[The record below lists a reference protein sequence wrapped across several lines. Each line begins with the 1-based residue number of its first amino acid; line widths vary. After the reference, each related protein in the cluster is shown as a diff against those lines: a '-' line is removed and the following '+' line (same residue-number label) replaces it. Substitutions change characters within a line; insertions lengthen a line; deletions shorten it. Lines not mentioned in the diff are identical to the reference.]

1 MDEKPGTPGTLK
13 QQKQVDKPMRLNGSV
28 LHSHIKFVLARRSLT
43 ARVLFF
49 VSIWTMIAFATV
61 AFVISN
67 LYRVSSEQALS
78 NLLRAHLN
86 TVIEAIDVSGDGI
99 LQGQPQLGSLE
110 FVRPGSGWV
119 WIVDPLD
126 QFAAR
131 TPRIASSS
139 VGSEELPVPPVNQ
152 IEFDSQYVRSYR
164 LMDSSNNAILMS
176 ETEIELGETGEAVRI
191 RVGGNRAIVEGE
203 VRAFNRSLMI
213 ALLIA
218 GFGTL
223 FINMIA
229 ILIGLKPLD
238 NARQSLERIR
248 NGETDQLSGIFPT
261 EIQPL
266 VSEINALLDSNRRII
281 ERARM
286 QVGNLAHALKTPIA
300 ILINET
306 RNLPK
311 EQAQLIENQARA
323 MQSQVQ
329 TYLDRAQISA
339 QRGSILARTDI
350 GPSLDR
356 LVRVMGKLNPNL
368 KYQINR
374 DDQLSVAVETQD
386 FEEIIGNL
394 LENASRFARQIV
406 TVSVQIDEIGQN
418 IKISISDDGPG
429 LSDVQKQKA
438 LKRGVRLDETKPG
451 SGLGLS
457 IVSEIVRE
465 YDGQFMLEDA
475 DKGGLSAVIRLP
487 KVNA

>member
-1 MDEKPGTPGTLK
+1 MRMGDKQNNSDKMHKPQRSGAH
-13 QQKQVDKPMRLNGSV
+13 SV
-28 LHSHIKFVLARRSLT
+28 YQTMNLVFTRRSLT

-49 VSIWTMIAFATV
+49 VSIWTMIAFAAV
-61 AFVISN
+61 AFVISS

-86 TVIEAIDVSGDGI
+86 TVIEAVDVASDGT

-131 TPRIASSS
+131 TSRIASSS
-139 VGSEELPVPPVNQ
+139 LGSEELPVPPVSQ
-152 IEFDSQYVRSYR
+152 IAFDGQYVRTYR
-164 LMDSSNNAILMS
+164 LIDSSDNTILMS

-191 RVGGNRAIVEGE
+191 RVGGNHAFVERE
-203 VRAFNRSLMI
+203 IEAFNRSLII

-218 GFGTL
+218 GLGTL
-223 FINMIA
+223 VINMLA
-229 ILIGLKPLD
+229 ILLGLKPLD
-238 NARQSLERIR
+238 NARKSLAQIR
-248 NGETDQLSGIFPT
+248 NGDSDQLDGRFPT
-261 EIQPL
+261 EIEPL
-266 VSEINALLDSNRRII
+266 AREINALLDSNRRIV

-300 ILINET
+300 ILLNET
-306 RNLPK
+306 RNLPPD
-311 EQAQLIENQARA
+311 QAQLIENQAHA

-329 TYLDRAQISA
+329 TYLDRAQIAA

-350 GPSLDR
+350 EPSLKR
-356 LVRVMGKLNPNL
+356 LIRVMAKLNPNL
-368 KYQINR
+368 EYRIKMDGQP
-374 DDQLSVAVETQD
+374 SVAVETQD

-394 LENASRFARQIV
+394 LENASRFARQKVIIN
-406 TVSVQIDEIGQN
+406 VQIETQDQRV
-418 IKISISDDGPG
+418 KITVEDDGKG
-429 LSDVQKQKA
+429 LNDSEKTKA
-438 LKRGVRLDETKPG
+438 LKRGIRLDETRPG

-457 IVSEIVRE
+457 IVSEIINE

-475 DKGGLSAVIRLP
+475 AIGGLSAMIYLP
-487 KVNA
+487 LLNS